1 MSKWTEPA
9 PTANLATVYLECYPM
24 RVSFIV
30 EEYGD
35 DGHTEWLLD
44 RVRIGGAWVS
54 AVDAFTTDF
63 HMAVQSALR
72 KAEREFYGADAVR
85 EPEPEETHARHSV
98 INERGLVVVAWWVYT
113 ANATR
118 GGR

>member
-1 MSKWTEPA
+1 MWTEPA
-9 PTANLATVYLECYPM
+9 PTSCLTTVHLEGAAVE
-24 RVSFIV
+24 VSFIV

-35 DGHTEWLLD
+35 EGNTEWLLD
-44 RVRIGGAWVS
+44 LVKVGGAWVS

-72 KAEREFYGADAVR
+72 KAEREYYGADAVR

-98 INERGLVVVAWWVYT
+98 INERGQVVVA
-113 ANATR
+113 
-118 GGR
+118 